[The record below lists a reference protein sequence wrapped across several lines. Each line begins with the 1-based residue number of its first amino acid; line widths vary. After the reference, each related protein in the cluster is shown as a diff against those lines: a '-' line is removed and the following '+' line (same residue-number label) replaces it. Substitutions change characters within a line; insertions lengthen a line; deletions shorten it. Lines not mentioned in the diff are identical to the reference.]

1 LKKVSIV
8 LLNWNNWADTL
19 ECLES
24 LFQLKYP
31 DFKVI
36 VCDNGSTDG
45 SVDKIRSWAK
55 GESNCLA
62 AKTFPAPGCEHVPK
76 PLPLVEYDRE
86 TVETN
91 DAVEPAGCRLVLIR
105 NGGNLGFA
113 GGINVG
119 IRYLLASVVFDYC
132 WILNNDTVVDPG
144 ALRALVRRMREN
156 RQVGICG
163 STILEYSHPAR
174 VNAFGGS
181 IYCKW
186 LGLAWHI
193 GRLRKWPKDVKRDQ
207 VEKRMSYV
215 VGASMF
221 VSRKFLEET
230 GLMEESYFLYY
241 EELDWTMRFRDRF
254 TMAWAPDSLVYH
266 KIGGSIGTSSHP
278 LRKST
283 ICDFYSMRNRI
294 RFTRKYYRWALP
306 TVYMGLCCAIVLRL
320 LSGQRKR
327 AQMVLRLMANSD
339 VSFENACQD

>member
-24 LFQLKYP
+24 LFRLQYP
-31 DFKVI
+31 EFKVI
-36 VCDNGSTDG
+36 VCDNGSTDD
-45 SVDKIRSWAK
+45 SVDKIRAWAN
-55 GESNCLA
+55 GDLSCPV
-62 AKTFPAPGCEHVPK
+62 TGRIPSPSCQTVPK
-76 PLPLVEYDRE
+76 PLALLEYDCE
-86 TVETN
+86 TAERGN
-91 DAVEPAGCRLVLIR
+91 ADELAGCRLVLIR

-119 IRYLLASVVFDYC
+119 IRYLLASVGFDYC
-132 WILNNDTVVDPG
+132 WILNNDTVVAPG
-144 ALRALVRRMREN
+144 ALCALVKRMVEN
-156 RQVGICG
+156 SQVGICG

-174 VNAFGGS
+174 VNALGGAV
-181 IYCKW
+181 YYRW

-193 GRLRKWPKDVKRDQ
+193 GRLSNWPKDVNRDQ

-221 VSRKFLEET
+221 VSRKFLEEV

-241 EELDWTMRFRDRF
+241 EELDWAMRFRGRF

-266 KIGGSIGTSSHP
+266 KVGGSIGTSSHP

-283 ICDFYSMRNRI
+283 TCDFYTLRNRI
-294 RFTRKYYRWALP
+294 RFTRTFCRWALP
-306 TVYMGLCCAIVLRL
+306 TVYVGLCCAFVLRL
-320 LSGQRKR
+320 VSGQRER
-327 AQMVLRLMANSD
+327 AKMVIRLMVNSD
-339 VSFENACQD
+339 VSYENACQD